1 MGINLFIKNNFVTLL
16 RFGNNYTKNYKTTM
30 KRQDLYF
37 AAVMLAI
44 FLPFFLSPE
53 LYSWYKTFNVEH
65 SMIMAF
71 LKFGILATLGEMLGC
86 RISTGNYTTPTFGVV
101 PRMVIWGL
109 LGMAISMAMTV
120 FAAGIPAF
128 IKGMGGEALVA
139 EFATEGLSW
148 GKFIVALSISVMM
161 NTFFAP
167 VFMTFHKITDAHIAE
182 NGGSLKALIT
192 PIDMRRQI
200 TSLNWDRQWSFIFKK
215 TIPLFWYPAHTITF
229 MLPGELRVLF
239 AALLGVALG
248 VILAIGARKK

>member
-1 MGINLFIKNNFVTLL
+1 
-16 RFGNNYTKNYKTTM
+16 M

-37 AAVMLAI
+37 ALVMLAI
-44 FLPFFLSPE
+44 FLPFFLYEPA
-53 LYSWYKTFNVEH
+53 YTWYTDFNKMHPMV
-65 SMIMAF
+65 MAF

-86 RISTGNYTTPTFGVV
+86 RISTGSYTTPTFGVL
-101 PRMVIWGL
+101 PRMVVWGL

-120 FAAGIPAF
+120 FSAGIPAF
-128 IKGMGGEALVA
+128 IRGMGGEELVA
-139 EFATEGLSW
+139 QFMAEGLSW
-148 GKFIVALSISVMM
+148 GKFVVALSISVMM

-182 NGGSLKALIT
+182 CGGKLKALVT
-192 PIDMRRQI
+192 PIPMQRLI
-200 TSLNWDRQWSFIFKK
+200 KGVNWDVQWGFIFKK

-248 VILAIGARKK
+248 VILAIGLKKK

>member
-1 MGINLFIKNNFVTLL
+1 
-16 RFGNNYTKNYKTTM
+16 M

-37 AAVMLAI
+37 AIVMLAI
-44 FLPFFLSPE
+44 FVPFFVSPE
-53 LYSWYKTFNVEH
+53 LYAWYKTFNADH
-65 SMIMAF
+65 AMIMAF

-86 RISTGNYTTPTFGVV
+86 RISTGNYTTPTFGAL
-101 PRMVIWGL
+101 PRMVVWGL

-120 FAAGIPAF
+120 FSVGIPAF
-128 IKGMGGEALVA
+128 ITEMGGEELVEA
-139 EFATEGLSW
+139 FKADGFSW
-148 GKFIVALSISVMM
+148 GKLIVAFSISVMM

-167 VFMTFHKITDAHIAE
+167 VFMTFHKITDTHIAE
-182 NGGSLKALIT
+182 NGGSIKALFR
-192 PIDMRRQI
+192 PIAMRRHMME
-200 TSLNWDRQWSFIFKK
+200 LNWDRQWSFIFKK

>member
-1 MGINLFIKNNFVTLL
+1 
-16 RFGNNYTKNYKTTM
+16 M
-30 KRQDLYF
+30 KRTDLYF
-37 AAVMLAI
+37 AIVMLAI
-44 FLPFFLSPE
+44 FLPFFLSAD
-53 LYSWYKTFNVEH
+53 LYAWYKTFNAEH
-65 SMIMAF
+65 AMIMAF

-86 RISTGNYTTPTFGVV
+86 RISTGNYTTPTFGVL
-101 PRMVIWGL
+101 PRMVVWGI

-120 FAAGIPAF
+120 FSNGIPEF
-128 IKGMGGEALVA
+128 ISSMGGNELVA
-139 EFATEGLSW
+139 AFATDGFSW
-148 GKFIVALSISVMM
+148 GKLIVAFSISVMM

-182 NGGSLKALIT
+182 NGGSLKALIR
-192 PIDMRRQI
+192 PIDMRRQMV
-200 TSLNWDRQWSFIFKK
+200 SLNWDRQWSFIFKK

>member
-1 MGINLFIKNNFVTLL
+1 
-16 RFGNNYTKNYKTTM
+16 M
-30 KRQDLYF
+30 KRHDFLF
-37 AAVMLAI
+37 AIVMLAI
-44 FLPFFLSPE
+44 FLPFFLIPE
-53 LYSWYKTFNVEH
+53 LYAWYKDFNAEH

-101 PRMVIWGL
+101 PRMVVWGL

-120 FAAGIPAF
+120 FSFGIPVF
-128 IKGMGGEALVA
+128 IAKMGGENLVA
-139 EFATEGLSW
+139 AFSSAGFSW
-148 GKFIVALSISVMM
+148 GKLVVAFSISVMM

-167 VFMTFHKITDAHIAE
+167 VFMTFHKITDTHIAE
-182 NGGSLKALIT
+182 NSGSIKALFK

-200 TSLNWDRQWSFIFKK
+200 MSLNWDRQWSFIFKK

-229 MLPGELRVLF
+229 MLPGEFQVLF
-239 AALLGVALG
+239 AAMLGVALG

>member
-1 MGINLFIKNNFVTLL
+1 
-16 RFGNNYTKNYKTTM
+16 M

-37 AAVMLAI
+37 AIVMLAI
-44 FLPFFLSPE
+44 FLPFFLSADI
-53 LYSWYKTFNVEH
+53 YAWYKEFNADHAMV
-65 SMIMAF
+65 MAF

-101 PRMVIWGL
+101 PRMVVWGI
-109 LGMAISMAMTV
+109 LGVAIAMAMMV
-120 FAAGIPAF
+120 FKSGIPAF
-128 IKGMGGEALVA
+128 ITAMGGESLVA
-139 EFATEGLSW
+139 DFYVEGLSW

-167 VFMTFHKITDAHIAE
+167 VFMTFHKITDTHIAE
-182 NGGSLKALIT
+182 CGGKLKALFT
-192 PIDMRRQI
+192 PIPMRRLI
-200 TSLNWDRQWSFIFKK
+200 ATLNWDRQWNFIFKK

-229 MLPGELRVLF
+229 MLPGEYQVLF